1 MKILV
6 TGGTGFLGRNLIKH
20 FLRSSNL
27 VALVTRDPE
36 KVKQLSFNDSEDLY
50 VIDSSSFSSLKNG
63 FESFNPDLIIHT
75 ACCYGRN
82 NEDDNFMFESNYEFG
97 VNIFNLANNNSKKAF
112 INIGTSLDK
121 HTNIYSLLKY
131 QFVEFCNA
139 VSKKKTDVKFI
150 NIKLEHMYGPGDD
163 ETKFTAYIVNSC
175 LKNIKS
181 LDLTYGEQTRDM
193 IYIDDVVS
201 GIQAIMDNVQVLN
214 NNEEIGLGFGIATS
228 IQDFVKKVA
237 YLSNSK
243 TKLNFG
249 ALDYREK
256 EMMHSVADVSRLKQF
271 GWTPK
276 YDLEKGILDY
286 IEKEKEL

>member
-112 INIGTSLDK
+112 VNIGTSLDK

-139 VSKKKTDVKFI
+139 VSKKK
-150 NIKLEHMYGPGDD
+150 N
-163 ETKFTAYIVNSC
+163 
-175 LKNIKS
+175 
-181 LDLTYGEQTRDM
+181 
-193 IYIDDVVS
+193 
-201 GIQAIMDNVQVLN
+201 
-214 NNEEIGLGFGIATS
+214 
-228 IQDFVKKVA
+228 
-237 YLSNSK
+237 
-243 TKLNFG
+243 
-249 ALDYREK
+249 
-256 EMMHSVADVSRLKQF
+256 
-271 GWTPK
+271 
-276 YDLEKGILDY
+276 
-286 IEKEKEL
+286 